1 VKRVFAVG
9 HKLAER
15 LTRLVEK
22 LERGVQERESQ
33 SHLIG
38 RVAVSAGLIAWIL
51 RGESLLA
58 SFLISMPAWQHFDP
72 LPVLGGELL
81 TCRKRDRKIREDD
94 EQEKRQ
100 LRGLDRVLKSSDHGT
115 NSQKRYP

>member
-1 VKRVFAVG
+1 MVFAVG
-9 HKLAER
+9 HKHTER

-33 SHLIG
+33 RHLIG
-38 RVAVSAGLIAWIL
+38 RVAVSAGFIAWIL

-58 SFLISMPAWQHFDP
+58 SFLIAMPAWQHFDP

-81 TCRKRDRKIREDD
+81 TRRKWDRKMREEKDQDIR
-94 EQEKRQ
+94 QFC
-100 LRGLDRVLKSSDHGT
+100 GLDRVLNSSDHGT
-115 NSQKRYP
+115 HSRNRCL